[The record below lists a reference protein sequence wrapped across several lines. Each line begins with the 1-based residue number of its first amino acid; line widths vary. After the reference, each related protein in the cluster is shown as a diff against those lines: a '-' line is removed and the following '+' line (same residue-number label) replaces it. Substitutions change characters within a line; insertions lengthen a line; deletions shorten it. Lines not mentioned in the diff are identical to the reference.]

1 MRITHYLYNAYLIET
16 GGKKIAIDPGGLFLY
31 YLRLSTLIPKAEWHG
46 ITHIFITH
54 GDPDHYWHA
63 DRVAKASGAIVVC
76 NKTMLREVR
85 GKQLM
90 LGPRSKGLAFTA
102 EIPNVRT
109 IAVDEILQL
118 DEMTVCGLKATHGS
132 LVLKLGPFST
142 VVTPGPRER
151 VGWGAIGFDIRL
163 DGKRVVNL
171 GDTLLHAEEWSA
183 IEQPDVLMIPIGG
196 SAIHN
201 TMDEDEALE
210 AVRIMKPALVLPCH
224 YNCPAFFTD
233 KYNPADDAYF
243 KREVEKLGSECTI
256 LRNAESIE
264 VN

>member
-31 YLRLSTLIPKAEWHG
+31 YFRLSTLIPKAEWQE

-54 GDPDHYWHA
+54 GDPDHYWHV
-63 DRVAKASGAIVVC
+63 DRVAEVSGAIVVC

-102 EIPNVRT
+102 DIPNVRT
-109 IAVDEILQL
+109 IAVDETLQL
-118 DEMTVCGLKATHGS
+118 DDMTVCGLKATHGN

-142 VVTPGPRER
+142 VVKPGPGER

-163 DGKRVVNL
+163 GGKRVVNL
-171 GDTLLHAEEWSA
+171 GDTLLHAAEWSG
-183 IEQPDVLMIPIGG
+183 IQQPDVLMIPIGG
-196 SAIHN
+196 RAIHN

-256 LRNAESIE
+256 LRNAESVE
-264 VN
+264 L